1 MAKQVSRLPFDTLV
15 PNKPLIAHTQLR
27 GKLVSL
33 SPFSRS
39 TNLGG
44 FSLASDGLTVF
55 FELRGVWA
63 KEALEVFGER
73 IGRLMVVQSRGGERV
88 EVMRQQRDRQGDVVP
103 GARKLK
109 VVFDEVIEG
118 AWVDQVTGK
127 KGETFRFSSAKA
139 TKKHRP
145 ASTKATF
152 HLASDSPEPA
162 DTLPPSRQPLSRTP
176 SALSELSNQS
186 PSQQPDSLARAK
198 LKQLGAY
205 SKAAQTEYA
214 VPALDPKIVLRK
226 SVSPP
231 QKERKLKRSASSVA
245 SGEGREPPQKRQRVQ
260 RTEWGLN
267 TADREYVALNTLP
280 GRKNSPGI
288 CVIGMAVVAAEPTQ
302 ARGGTGDWTI
312 LLDLYD
318 PTMATEPVRVRFFG
332 QTKEHL
338 PVMQDG
344 DIAVIQQLNWNKDK
358 NVCVAYKD
366 KGNYRVLPAD
376 KFLSDPP
383 PTNESFPLSTVRSIP
398 SLTFEE
404 LRYAR
409 DLARW
414 ARTYDLLGN
423 VLPNYAAEAGV
434 GTGEAKDAK
443 VISKALVKG
452 KSGREMKKIE
462 AINPDEFCDTRGEIV
477 KFYNPHI
484 LNRGQPV
491 HRNEACILYIT
502 DYTINDQLM
511 HYEPDSSVRVAG
523 QRVLQVSIFGAQ
535 NDPLLAFH
543 EDKLKG
549 RLVSLRNIR
558 PKLNGSDLLE
568 ATMVEDEKYPH
579 NRDVTLLDGSG
590 VDRVWYKELKMR
602 REAYWNS
609 LAGLSDALAPVF
621 SAPTAALAP
630 APIAD
635 TTGLSVQPIA
645 PAVQLNSEGT
655 YCFKVRVVGY
665 MPQKIEEWILATC
678 PKCERELQATEL
690 ACIDH
695 GEVRYEW
702 DFVLALADE
711 TDPSSRILVHVDQAD
726 GARLFPTLASSDHLK
741 LLRSGDPVLLTQLT
755 AGLFRGSLGNLT
767 TVYARSG
774 PDGVQ
779 AGDVGPAWDV
789 VVDAVRDEGAQK
801 VRWRFKTDRM
811 WFK

>member
-1 MAKQVSRLPFDTLV
+1 MTKQASRLAFDSLV
-15 PNKPLIAHTQLR
+15 PNKPLIANTQLR
-27 GKLVSL
+27 GKLVSI
-33 SPFSRS
+33 SPFSSS

-44 FSLASDGLTVF
+44 FSLASDNLTVY
-55 FELRGVWA
+55 FELRGAWA
-63 KEALEVFGER
+63 EDALEVFGGSV
-73 IGRLMVVQSRGGERV
+73 GRLMAVQSRGGERV
-88 EVMRQQRDRQGDVVP
+88 EVMRQQRDRQGDPVP

-109 VVFDEVIEG
+109 VVLDEVVEG

-127 KGETFRFSSAKA
+127 KGETFRFCAAKA
-139 TKKHRP
+139 FKKHRP
-145 ASTKATF
+145 ASTKATL

-162 DTLPPSRQPLSRTP
+162 DALPPSRQPLSRTP

-186 PSQQPDSLARAK
+186 PRSQQPDSLSRAK

-205 SKAAQTEYA
+205 SNAAPTEYP
-214 VPALDPKIVLRK
+214 VPALDPANVLRK
-226 SVSPP
+226 SISPL
-231 QKERKLKRSASSVA
+231 QRERKLKRSASSVA
-245 SGEGREPPQKRQRVQ
+245 SGEVREPPQKRQKVQ
-260 RTEWGLN
+260 RTEWGLK
-267 TADREYVALNTLP
+267 TTDREYVALDTLP

-288 CVIGMAVVAAEPTQ
+288 CVIGMAVVAADPAQ
-302 ARGGTGDWTI
+302 ACGGTGDWTI
-312 LLDLYD
+312 LFDLYD
-318 PTMATEPVRVRFFG
+318 PTMTAEPIRVRFFG
-332 QTKEHL
+332 QTKSHL
-338 PVMQDG
+338 PSVQDG
-344 DIAVIQQLNWNKDK
+344 DIVIIQQLNWNKDK

-376 KFLSDPP
+376 KLLADPP
-383 PTNESFPLSTVRSIP
+383 PTNDCFPPSTVRFISSI
-398 SLTFEE
+398 SSEE

-423 VLPNYAAEAGV
+423 VLPNYAANGGMS

-452 KSGREMKKIE
+452 KTGRQMKNIE

-502 DYTINDQLM
+502 DYTVNEQLM

-568 ATMVEDEKYPH
+568 ATMVEDEKYPEK
-579 NRDVTLLDGSG
+579 RDVTLLDGT
-590 VDRVWYKELKMR
+590 VDRAWYKELKAR

-609 LAGLSDALAPVF
+609 LAGPSDTLEPVF
-621 SAPTAALAP
+621 TASSSAAALAP
-630 APIAD
+630 IAN
-635 TTGLSVQPIA
+635 TSGLSVQPIA

-655 YCFKVRVVGY
+655 YCFNVRVVGY
-665 MPQKIEEWILATC
+665 MPRKIEEWVLATC
-678 PKCERELQATEL
+678 PICERELQPTEL

-695 GEVRYEW
+695 GEVRCEW
-702 DFVLALADE
+702 DFVLVLADE
-711 TDPSSRILVHVDQAD
+711 TDPSSKILVHVDSAD
-726 GARLFPTLASSDHLK
+726 GARLFPTLANADHLK
-741 LLRSGDPVLLTQLT
+741 HLRSGDPVLLTQLT
-755 AGLFRGSLGNLT
+755 GLFRGTLGSLP
-767 TVYARSG
+767 TVYARSDV
-774 PDGVQ
+774 DGVK
-779 AGDVGPAWDV
+779 AGDVGPAWNV
-789 VVDAVRDEGAQK
+789 VVDAVRCEGAKQ
-801 VRWRFKTDRM
+801 VRWQFKADRM
-811 WFK
+811 SFK